1 MKIYSIY
8 DFQKQILNYD
18 SEVSYQ
24 AKQIINLINKKSA
37 IKIPKIIESYFN
49 FKYRL
54 EKDYDKQSFNIKNFN
69 VKDFNVLI
77 K

>member
-49 FKYRL
+49 FKYFVT
-54 EKDYDKQSFNIKNFN
+54 D
-69 VKDFNVLI
+69 
-77 K
+77 